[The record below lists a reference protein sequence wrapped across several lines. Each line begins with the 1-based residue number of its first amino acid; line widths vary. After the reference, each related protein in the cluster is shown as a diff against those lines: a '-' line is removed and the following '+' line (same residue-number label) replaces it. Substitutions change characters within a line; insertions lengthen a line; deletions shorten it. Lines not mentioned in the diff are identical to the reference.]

1 MTAMTGMRAFFLKRS
16 SSLNMMSDAV
26 TVPPVLLIRTISAL
40 TLGSS
45 SAFLSS
51 SRRRTRSGTRGG
63 GAPMTRVGDE
73 PSSLMNPG
81 MSVKRIFARPEPS
94 TVRSSR
100 GLIRGVRSIETSEQ
114 PAASRTSKRKIAR
127 DRMPAVYPAGL
138 NGVPALWD
146 NRWVTPD
153 LQLTLDDVRGAA
165 QRLANRIYRT
175 PVIAS
180 QPFDDASGCRVF
192 FKCENLQ
199 IAGSFKI
206 RGALNKLRSLTA
218 AERSRGVIAYSSGN
232 HAQGVAL
239 AAQMVGTSAIICM
252 PTDAPA
258 LKVEATRGYG
268 AEIVFYDRL
277 KDDRAAVARRLADE
291 TGRVL
296 VPPYDDPAIM
306 AGQGTAAL
314 ELFEEVP
321 ALDAL
326 VTPVG
331 GGGLMAGC
339 STVARSLSP
348 QITIVG
354 VEADTAND
362 TYLSLQKGERV
373 TIPPPP
379 TIADGI
385 RPQSPGEL
393 TFPILRENLS
403 AVALVSDAEI
413 IAAVRFLALRT
424 RVVVEPTGAVGAAAV
439 LTRKLAVPA
448 GARIGVVLSG
458 GNLDPDLLIRILRGE
473 LSGSGV
479 SAG

>member
-1 MTAMTGMRAFFLKRS
+1 MTADSRL
-16 SSLNMMSDAV
+16 
-26 TVPPVLLIRTISAL
+26 TI
-40 TLGSS
+40 
-45 SAFLSS
+45 
-51 SRRRTRSGTRGG
+51 
-63 GAPMTRVGDE
+63 
-73 PSSLMNPG
+73 
-81 MSVKRIFARPEPS
+81 
-94 TVRSSR
+94 
-100 GLIRGVRSIETSEQ
+100 
-114 PAASRTSKRKIAR
+114 
-127 DRMPAVYPAGL
+127 
-138 NGVPALWD
+138 
-146 NRWVTPD
+146 
-153 LQLTLDDVRGAA
+153 DDVRAAA
-165 QRLANRIYRT
+165 QRLAGRIDRT
-175 PVIAS
+175 PVISSA
-180 QPFDDASGCRVF
+180 PFDDASGCRVF

-199 IAGSFKI
+199 LAGSFKI
-206 RGALNKLRSLTA
+206 RGALNKLLSLTP
-218 AERSRGVIAYSSGN
+218 AERARGVVAYSSGN

-239 AAQMVGTSAIICM
+239 AARMVGTTAIICM

-277 KDDRAAVARRLADE
+277 KDDRAAVARGLVEE

-314 ELFEEVP
+314 ELFQDVP
-321 ALDAL
+321 SLDAL

-348 QITIVG
+348 GITIVG

-403 AVALVSDAEI
+403 GVALVSDAEI
-413 IAAVRFLALRT
+413 VAAVRFLALRV
-424 RVVVEPTGAVGAAAV
+424 RVVAEPTGAVGAAAA
-439 LTRKLAVPA
+439 LAGKLAVPR
-448 GARIGVVLSG
+448 GARVGVVLSG

-473 LSGSGV
+473 LGGS
-479 SAG
+479 A